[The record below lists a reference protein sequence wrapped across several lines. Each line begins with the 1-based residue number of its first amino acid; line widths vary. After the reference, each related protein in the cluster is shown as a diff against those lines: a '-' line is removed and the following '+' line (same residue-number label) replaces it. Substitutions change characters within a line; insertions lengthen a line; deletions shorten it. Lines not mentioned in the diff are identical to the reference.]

1 MLSRR
6 LLRVKVM
13 QMVYAYHQSGD
24 DSVKNI
30 EKALFHSISKSFE
43 LYHLLLLLLVE
54 LQKLAANRIEVGR
67 NKKIPSPEELN
78 PNTRFVDNVVIAQL
92 SDNVYLNKYID
103 STGLS
108 WAHSPELVKEIFEEV
123 IKSDVYAN
131 FMEEKY
137 DTYDVQKRFVVK
149 LVEKVIGQYEP
160 LYTQLEEQSVFWND
174 ESEFV
179 VSMVIKTFKEF
190 EEKNGAEQ
198 PLLQENGDDDDGT
211 AADDRKF
218 VSTLFRK
225 SISNK
230 ESYTELI
237 KQFSHNWDLDRVA
250 FMDIVLMHIALT
262 EIIEF
267 PLIPIKVSLNEY
279 IEIAKHY
286 STPKSGIY
294 INGMLDKISE
304 HLIKEGKVK
313 KKGLEEI
320 KK

>member
-13 QMVYAYHQSGD
+13 QMVYAFHQSGD
-24 DSVKNI
+24 ESVKNI

-43 LYHLLLLLLVE
+43 LYHLVLLLLVE
-54 LQKLAANRIEVGR
+54 IKDLAGNRIEVGR

-78 PNTRFVDNVVIAQL
+78 PNTRFIDNTVIAQL
-92 SDNVYLNKYID
+92 SENIYLNKYIK

-108 WAHSPELVKEIFEEV
+108 WANAPELVKEIFEEV
-123 IKSDVYAN
+123 IKSDVYSNYMADKSDSY
-131 FMEEKY
+131 E
-137 DTYDVQKRFVVK
+137 TQKRFVVK

-179 VSMVIKTFKEF
+179 VSMVIKTLKEF
-190 EEKNGAEQ
+190 EKANGPNQ
-198 PLLQENGDDDDGT
+198 MLLQEIKEVGDGVDE
-211 AADDRKF
+211 DREF

-225 SISNK
+225 SILNK

-237 KQFSHNWDLDRVA
+237 RQFSQNWDLDRVA

-267 PLIPIKVSLNEY
+267 PMIPIKVSLNEY

-294 INGMLDKISE
+294 INGMLDKISD
-304 HLIKEGKVK
+304 HLIKEGKIK
-313 KKGLEEI
+313 KIGLEKI
-320 KK
+320 K